1 MPSVPPARVSYPAL
15 PAPGASLWTV
25 IGFLT
30 ANPRAARAA
39 SVEDKVRIIG
49 MLKEEAERQERQ
61 EGGVLQKVLSC
72 SQDLRE
78 RCVESQMALA
88 ILLESTLSDTA
99 ERDAI
104 LAASPGLA
112 QWVSAR
118 MAIFTNPRLRIII
131 ERACGG

>member
-1 MPSVPPARVSYPAL
+1 MASVPPGRVSSPAL
-15 PAPGASLWTV
+15 PGPGASLMT
-25 IGFLT
+25 ITEFLT

-49 MLKEEAERQERQ
+49 MLREEAERLEHQ
-61 EGGVLQKVLSC
+61 EGGVLQKILSP

-88 ILLESTLSDTA
+88 ILLESTLCDPA

-112 QWVSAR
+112 QWVSPR
-118 MAIFTNPRLRIII
+118 MAMFTNPRLRIII
-131 ERACGG
+131 ERALGG